1 MLANTATQ
9 LPLSILLG
17 DWVGEEAAG
26 LQASGLE
33 LDSRKLGA
41 GDLFVALPGDMHDG
55 RDYLA
60 QAAAANAVAIAAE
73 PGVSPEQRAA
83 AGPVPVIE
91 VPGLGQGLG
100 DIASRFYGNPSAEM
114 HVVGITGTNGKT
126 TTSRLVAQLL
136 RSHFG
141 DCGVIGT
148 LGSTLGD
155 DVSEAAN
162 TTPDAIS
169 VHRQLASWRDAG
181 VACAAL
187 EVSSHSLVQGR
198 VSAVEFDSAVFTNL
212 SHDHL
217 DYHGDM
223 ESYGLAKSRL
233 FRDSKLRAAIINADD
248 PYSEQIGAAVHKS
261 VPVITYSA
269 RGAAAR
275 LAAWD
280 VKFLDPGL
288 EAQVITPWGDGV
300 LRSPLAADFNLSNL
314 LAAIACAC
322 VAGMPLDHAL
332 DCAARLQG
340 VPGRM
345 EYVANDWGLQLVV
358 DYAHTPDALQQALTA
373 LRAHT
378 RGRLICVFGCGG
390 DRDAAKRAVMG
401 EVATRLSDEVIVTSD
416 NPRNEDPL
424 SIIAEIQAGCG
435 SNITVEP
442 DRARAIASGV
452 ELAQPG
458 DCLLVAGKGHEAYQ
472 QVGSERLDFSDVEQ
486 IRSALAGRT
495 LH

>member
-1 MLANTATQ
+1 MRPEVPAGMP
-9 LPLSILLG
+9 LPTLLG
-17 DWVGEEAAG
+17 DWVPEQYAG
-26 LQASGLE
+26 LIATGLE
-33 LDSRKLGA
+33 LDSRKLST
-41 GDLFVALPGDMHDG
+41 GDLFVAMPGDQHDG
-55 RDYLA
+55 RDFIA
-60 QAAAANAVAIAAE
+60 QASAANAVAIVAE
-73 PGVSPEQRAA
+73 QGVSSEQVAAA
-83 AGPVPVIE
+83 AGTPVIE

-100 DIASRFYGNPSAEM
+100 DIAARYYGAPSAEM
-114 HVVGITGTNGKT
+114 HVVGVTGTNGKT

-136 RSHFG
+136 RHHFG

-148 LGSTLGD
+148 LGATLGD
-155 DVSEAAN
+155 DVSDAAN

-169 VHRQLASWRDAG
+169 VQRQLALWRGAG

-198 VSAVEFDSAVFTNL
+198 VSAVEFDTAVFTNL

-223 ESYGLAKSRL
+223 QSYGLAKSRL

-248 PYSEQIGAAVHKS
+248 PYAEQVSAAVHKS
-261 VPVITYSA
+261 VSVIDYSA

-275 LAAWD
+275 VAAWD
-280 VKFLDPGL
+280 VQFLDPGL

-314 LAAIACAC
+314 LAAISCAC

-332 DCAARLQG
+332 QCAASLQG

-358 DYAHTPDALQQALTA
+358 DYAHTPDALQQALRA

-401 EVATRLSDEVIVTSD
+401 QVATELADEVIVTSD

-424 SIIAEIQAGCG
+424 SIIDDIREGCSDG
-435 SNITVEP
+435 ITIEP
-442 DRARAIASGV
+442 DRAHAIRLGV
-452 ELAQPG
+452 ELSQPG

-472 QVGSERLDFSDVEQ
+472 QLGEERLPFSDTEQ
-486 IRSALAGRT
+486 IRAALAGRT

>member
-1 MLANTATQ
+1 MQAEAVRTM
-9 LPLSILLG
+9 PLSTLLG
-17 DWVGEEAAG
+17 SWVPQQYGG
-26 LQASGLE
+26 LHVTGLE
-33 LDSRKLGA
+33 LDSRKLA
-41 GDLFVALPGDMHDG
+41 TGDVFVALPGDVHDG
-55 RDYLA
+55 RDFIGPAA
-60 QAAAANAVAIAAE
+60 QAGVTAIVAE
-73 PGVSPEQRAA
+73 QGVSEIQS
-83 AGPVPVIE
+83 AGAGSVPVIE
-91 VPGLGQGLG
+91 IPGLGQGLG
-100 DIASRFYGNPSAEM
+100 DIAARFYGNPSAEM

-148 LGSTLGD
+148 LGVTLDD
-155 DVSEAAN
+155 DVSDAAN
-162 TTPDAIS
+162 TTPDAIT

-198 VSAVEFDSAVFTNL
+198 VNAVKFDTAVFTNL

-223 ESYGLAKSRL
+223 DSYGLAKTRL
-233 FRDSKLRAAIINADD
+233 FRDSKLRAAIINMDD
-248 PYSEQIGAAVHKS
+248 PYASELGAAVHKS
-261 VPVITYSA
+261 VPILTYSA

-275 LAAWD
+275 LVAWD
-280 VKFLDPGL
+280 VQFLDPGL
-288 EAQVITPWGDGV
+288 EAQIVTPWGDGV

-332 DCAARLQG
+332 ECASRLQG

-358 DYAHTPDALQQALTA
+358 DYAHTPDALEQSLRA

-390 DRDAAKRAVMG
+390 DRDAAKRPVMG
-401 EVATRLSDEVIVTSD
+401 RVATELADDVILTSD
-416 NPRNEDPL
+416 NPRSEDPDA
-424 SIIAEIQAGCG
+424 IIGDIRVGC
-435 SNITVEP
+435 SADAIIEP
-442 DRARAIASGV
+442 DRAQAINLGV
-452 ELAQPG
+452 ERAQPG
-458 DCLLVAGKGHEAYQ
+458 DCLLVAGKGHETYQ
-472 QVGSERLDFSDVEQ
+472 QLGAERLPFSDVEH
-486 IRSALAGRT
+486 IRTALAGRA